1 MMGIAQKVARD
12 FTDAVR
18 ARGQSYHAKGRVSL
32 ISAVP
37 DAVTAKVR
45 GTAQYRVRLRIRGGK
60 LYASCTC
67 PYFGPTGE
75 PCKHLWA
82 TILMADSR
90 ALLSA
95 APVRPLRL
103 VSDLSRRQR
112 EANGPPVAPTPGV
125 PHGYPQ
131 PQQPQRPHGKHR
143 GRSAGPGR

>member
-1 MMGIAQKVARD
+1 MGIAQKVARD
-12 FTDAVR
+12 FADAVR

-37 DAVTAKVR
+37 GAVTAKVR
-45 GTAQYRVRLRIRGGK
+45 GTPQYRVKLRIRGAK
-60 LYASCTC
+60 LYGSCTC

-82 TILMADSR
+82 TILMTDAR

-103 VSDLSRRQR
+103 VPDLSRRQR
-112 EANGPPVAPTPGV
+112 DGNVLPPPVDGQGQPYPPQAHPPQSRP
-125 PHGYPQ
+125 PHA
-131 PQQPQRPHGKHR
+131 R
-143 GRSAGPGR
+143 